1 MNRKLNIALVAH
13 DHRKADMVE
22 WAVFNLD
29 FLKGHHLVC
38 TGTTGTLIK
47 ECFEERGIN
56 VEITR
61 MNSGPLGGDA
71 EIASMVV
78 RGGIDFAIFLID
90 DLSPQ
95 PHEADIMML
104 LRQCRVHNVPIACN
118 RYSADLMIT
127 SKLWDDPEYVPSKP
141 KYEAFDRAKF
151 DQLFKDMN
159 SKSNEFKE
167 LNI

>member
-1 MNRKLNIALVAH
+1 MKKRLTIALVAH

-22 WAVFNLD
+22 WCYYNSD
-29 FLKGHHLVC
+29 FLAKQRLVC
-38 TGTTGTLIK
+38 TGTTGALIK
-47 ECFEERGIN
+47 DAFEEKGIEA
-56 VEITR
+56 EITR

-71 EIASMVV
+71 EIAAMVV
-78 RGGIDFAIFLID
+78 RHEIDLAIFLID

-127 SKLWDDPEYVPSKP
+127 STLWDEVDYKP
-141 KYEAFDRAKF
+141 TLPRYEIFDRAKF
-151 DQLFKDMN
+151 DAGFRRLKD
-159 SKSNEFKE
+159 
-167 LNI
+167 